1 MIDHAAQ
8 LLAPIGSLEFQENP
22 YPTYAH
28 LQSTG
33 PVHPDE
39 GAPMWHVVGY
49 REVHSSL
56 RDPRLAA
63 ARSGLFLSE
72 EQRRGFGALAE
83 MLPDMM
89 VFADPPRHTR
99 LRGLVAKAFT
109 PRVVEGLR
117 ERVQAI
123 VDDLL
128 ARG

>member
-8 LLAPIGSLEFQENP
+8 LLAPIGSPEFHENP

-28 LQSTG
+28 MQCAG

-39 GAPMWHVVGY
+39 AAPMWHVVGY

-63 ARSGLFLSE
+63 ARSGHFLSD
-72 EQRRGFGALAE
+72 EQRQSFPALAG

-99 LRGLVAKAFT
+99 LRG
-109 PRVVEGLR
+109 
-117 ERVQAI
+117 
-123 VDDLL
+123 
-128 ARG
+128 